1 MHGPVF
7 VEKTV
12 VVDSQFFGGC
22 PVSSFYLLS
31 CHTFV
36 FYVSDIFDGTSTSL
50 SISNLFYIDISLYDL
65 FIFEIIQIY
74 CIFVQK
80 DSEYKK

>member
-36 FYVSDIFDGTSTSL
+36 FYVSGISGGTSTS
-50 SISNLFYIDISLYDL
+50 STSNHFYIDISLYDL
-65 FIFEIIQIY
+65 Y
-74 CIFVQK
+74 L
-80 DSEYKK
+80 